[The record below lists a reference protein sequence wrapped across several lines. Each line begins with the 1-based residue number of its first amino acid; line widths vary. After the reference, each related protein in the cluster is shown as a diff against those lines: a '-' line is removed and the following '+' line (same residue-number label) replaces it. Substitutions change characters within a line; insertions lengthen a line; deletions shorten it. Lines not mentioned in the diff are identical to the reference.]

1 MPKRGIVMVFTGSGK
16 GKTTA
21 ALGTAFRAL
30 GYNMKVLMVQFI
42 KGSWKYGELTSAKA
56 FKNFELIPM
65 GEGFTWVT
73 KNRVRDVQKAR
84 EAWEFAKQRISS
96 KEYDLVILDEINY
109 ATKYGFLNPV
119 EVIEFLRTK
128 PVQVHV
134 ILTGRDA
141 NQEVIDFADLVTEMR
156 EIKHPFKQGIRAQRG
171 IEF

>member
-1 MPKRGIVMVFTGSGK
+1 MRKRGLVIIFTGNGK

-30 GYNMKVLMVQFI
+30 GYNMRVLMVQFI
-42 KGSWKYGELTSAKA
+42 KGSWKYGELISAKT
-56 FKNFELIPM
+56 FKNFELLPM

-73 KNRVRDVQKAR
+73 KNRARDIQKAK

-96 KEYDLVILDEINY
+96 ENYDLVILDEINY
-109 ATKYGFLNPV
+109 AIAYGFLDSR
-119 EVIEFLRTK
+119 EVMKFLGTK
-128 PVQVHV
+128 PTSVHV

-141 NQEVIDFADLVTEMR
+141 NKDLVEFADMVTEMR
-156 EIKHPFKQGIRAQRG
+156 EIKHPFKKGIKAQRG